1 MESMPKV
8 SELNGEIRKRQQR
21 RLQQRP
27 ERDARCHLRRVR
39 KDMSSSLQARWI
51 QAGVLQRLLP
61 EAQACQTAQ
70 KILITSW
77 VQIWVRVDQINPA

>member
-8 SELNGEIRKRQQR
+8 SEFNGKIWKRQQR

-27 ERDARCHLRRVR
+27 KRDARCDLRRVR
-39 KDMSSSLQARWI
+39 KDMSSSLQARWL

-61 EAQACQTAQ
+61 EAQARQLIQATK
-70 KILITSW
+70 KILNSDIYPFR
-77 VQIWVRVDQINPA
+77 IYI